1 MRIVSRKTL
10 NDCTRRH
17 ADALNAFRD
26 WIASVERIEWSRPAD
41 VRAGR
46 WNPSI
51 LPGNRVVFRIRGK
64 RYRIIARIDYETQL
78 VDVRFAGTHSEYDKV
93 DAETV

>member
-10 NDCTRRH
+10 HDCADRH
-17 ADALNAFRD
+17 ADARKAFQD
-26 WIASVERIEWSRPAD
+26 WIASVETVEWSSPAD

-46 WNPSI
+46 WSPSI
-51 LPGNRVVFRIRGK
+51 LPGHRAVFRIRGK
-64 RYRIIARIDYETQL
+64 RYRIIAEIDYEHRL
-78 VDVRFAGTHSEYDKV
+78 VCVRFAGTHGEYSKV

>member
-1 MRIVSRKTL
+1 MRIVSRRTL
-10 NDCTRRH
+10 LDCIRRH
-17 ADALNAFRD
+17 ADARSAFQD
-26 WIASVERIEWSRPAD
+26 WISSVDAAEWTSPAD
-41 VRAGR
+41 VREGR

-51 LPGNRVVFRIRGK
+51 LPGSRVVFRIRGK
-64 RYRIIARIDYETQL
+64 RYRIITRIDYEAQL